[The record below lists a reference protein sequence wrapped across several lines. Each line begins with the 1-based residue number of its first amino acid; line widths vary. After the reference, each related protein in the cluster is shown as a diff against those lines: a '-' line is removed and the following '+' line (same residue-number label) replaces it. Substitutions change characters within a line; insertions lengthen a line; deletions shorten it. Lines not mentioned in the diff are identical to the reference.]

1 MASVDDRKSNDSR
14 PTPRGAWSKAT
25 ASETGA
31 PPTHHDGA
39 LKRMVHKGMV
49 GVLRAAPKQLVRL
62 AADAYIAGE
71 TREEALQ
78 TVDRIWKERGLH
90 STCDVLGED
99 VENDADI
106 QAYYDEFH
114 ALIQDMASRREH
126 GNVSIKL
133 SALGQMM
140 DEEACYERAV
150 TLLSL
155 ARDCGQFM
163 RLDMED
169 HTTTDSTLRL
179 YRRFREAGFDNCGVV
194 LQSRLFRTRQDIADL
209 APLQPNVRLCIGIY
223 REPPEIAMQDKHQMK
238 QHLLELLEV
247 LWANGQHV
255 GIATHEEWV
264 IRDSLALAERMGKP
278 MEEVEVQHL
287 LGVPREA
294 LQRELVERGVRVRLY
309 VPYGEQWHP
318 YSMRRLENNPDMFG
332 MVAWNVISGPFRK

>member
-1 MASVDDRKSNDSR
+1 MASVETKKESPS
-14 PTPRGAWSKAT
+14 PRGSWSKAT
-25 ASETGA
+25 AHASGKA
-31 PPTHHDGA
+31 PTHQHGPV
-39 LKRMVHKGMV
+39 KRAIHRSMV
-49 GVLRAAPKQLVRL
+49 GVLRAAPKSLVRI

-71 TREEALQ
+71 SREDALR
-78 TVDRIWKERGLH
+78 TVDSLWKEKRLH

-114 ALIQDMASRREH
+114 ALIQDMADRREH

-133 SALGQMM
+133 SALGQML
-140 DEEACYERAV
+140 DEEACYERALK
-150 TLLSL
+150 LLQL

-163 RLDMED
+163 RIDMED

-179 YRRFREAGFDNCGVV
+179 YRRFREQGYDNCGVV

-223 REPPEIAMQDKHQMK
+223 REPPDIAMQDKTEMK
-238 QHLLELLEV
+238 QHMLELLEV
-247 LWANGQHV
+247 LWKNGQHV

-264 IRDSLALAERMGKP
+264 IRESIALAERMGKP
-278 MEEVEVQHL
+278 LEEVEVQHL
-287 LGVPREA
+287 LGVPRHA
-294 LQRELVERGVRVRLY
+294 LQQELVDRGVTVRLY

-332 MVAWNVISGPFRK
+332 MVAWNVITKPFRRE